1 MYEVVLEG
9 GQSGTGQSFVG
20 LLDSS
25 RVGLAQALKCSNLAG
40 PIPNPSHTRRPVAPS
55 PASDACVGLFLS
67 YSYESGRILSPIQPS
82 DPPTSAP
89 PPTIAGLKHLD
100 RNRGRPDGTRSD
112 LKSHPLQPLRL
123 ATDELAPGGHGFPGL
138 PVRGKREA
146 RERSEEV
153 SGLGEVVRFRS
164 EMSHVGFAEGRN
176 WSVRSK
182 IGNEKRGYDEVYD
195 AVVVYNGHYT
205 EPRVADIPGITKS
218 GAMKNMSVPRSF
230 FDRKCISSV
239 TSPLIDSPS
248 RNASRSL
255 YTLLTSTLL
264 KNCRVATAD
273 LH

>member
-1 MYEVVLEG
+1 M
-9 GQSGTGQSFVG
+9 
-20 LLDSS
+20 
-25 RVGLAQALKCSNLAG
+25 RRII
-40 PIPNPSHTRRPVAPS
+40 PI
-55 PASDACVGLFLS
+55 S

-89 PPTIAGLKHLD
+89 PPTIARLKHLD
-100 RNRGRPDGTRSD
+100 RNRGQPDGTRSD

-176 WSVRSK
+176 WSVRLK

-205 EPRVADIPGITKS
+205 EPRVADIPEYSCLNKMMSAKSNEFSIPSNFITLGLCASHQESMRKSGLTGEGITNDCSWDDNLYS
-218 GAMKNMSVPRSF
+218 GFKW
-230 FDRKCISSV
+230 
-239 TSPLIDSPS
+239 
-248 RNASRSL
+248 
-255 YTLLTSTLL
+255 
-264 KNCRVATAD
+264 
-273 LH
+273 

>member
-1 MYEVVLEG
+1 RA
-9 GQSGTGQSFVG
+9 QSQTPPTP
-20 LLDSS
+20 
-25 RVGLAQALKCSNLAG
+25 A
-40 PIPNPSHTRRPVAPS
+40 APS

-89 PPTIAGLKHLD
+89 PPTIARLKHLD

-153 SGLGEVVRFRS
+153 LEYLRDFSDEFRLGEVVRFRS
-164 EMSHVGFAEGRN
+164 EMSHVVFAEGRN

-205 EPRVADIPGITKS
+205 EPRGLCASHQESMRKSGLTGEGITNDCSWDNNLYS
-218 GAMKNMSVPRSF
+218 GFKW
-230 FDRKCISSV
+230 
-239 TSPLIDSPS
+239 
-248 RNASRSL
+248 
-255 YTLLTSTLL
+255 
-264 KNCRVATAD
+264 
-273 LH
+273 